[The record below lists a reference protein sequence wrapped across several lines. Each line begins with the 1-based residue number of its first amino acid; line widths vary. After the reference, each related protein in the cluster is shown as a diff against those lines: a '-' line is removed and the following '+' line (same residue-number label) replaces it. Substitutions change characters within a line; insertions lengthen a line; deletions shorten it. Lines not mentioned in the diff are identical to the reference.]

1 MLPEESNKRFSI
13 NERIRSFRYAFSG
26 LFRLL
31 RDEHNALIHL
41 VILIIVIIS
50 GVYFRIS
57 KGDWI
62 AISIVSGMVLTS
74 ECFNTA
80 IEYLSDFVS
89 PERNDKIKNAK
100 DLAAAGVL
108 VSVISSVVVGLL
120 IFLPELI
127 KLFK

>member
-26 LFRLL
+26 LFRLF

-62 AISIVSGMVLTS
+62 AITIVAGMVFTI

>member
-1 MLPEESNKRFSI
+1 MPEVSKRRFSI

-26 LFRLL
+26 LFRLF

-62 AISIVSGMVLTS
+62 AIIIVAGMVFTS

-108 VSVISSVVVGLL
+108 ISATCSVVVGLL